1 MPYFEFISMRS
12 LLVQITTSHRITESI
27 ELDERAEYAIFTDQP
42 VEFELVVHPSGAIR
56 KDPLG
61 FKAFEFNMG
70 AALLCDETVARALS
84 LADAKKERLK
94 IIRISDGRSILT
106 GSFYPHE
113 SESGIQ
119 AKKIERK
126 PRKPKLQFT
135 PNQDG
140 VNPELKEALDILGP
154 K

>member
-12 LLVQITTSHRITESI
+12 LLVQITTSHRIAESI
-27 ELDERAEYAIFTDQP
+27 ELDERAEYAVFTEQP
-42 VEFELVVHPSGAIR
+42 VEFELVAPIASPNGKGTMAMMC
-56 KDPLG
+56 
-61 FKAFEFNMG
+61 FEFNLG
-70 AALLCDETVARALS
+70 AAMLCDEKVARAVS

-94 IIRISDGRSILT
+94 IIRISDGCAILT

-113 SESGIQ
+113 SESGLQ

-126 PRKPKLQFT
+126 PRKPKPHFT
-135 PNQDG
+135 PNKDG